1 MLEPLLTPAKHV
13 NGYREDSE
21 GARTEA
27 PIANATTTQRIK
39 AWVLYIT
46 LLNAI
51 VDLGEHEGRRGFG
64 QSRYRE
70 MVTRVRNGDIWET
83 VVRDGYG
90 GREGSVDAE
99 VVHNLCACCPWLMLV
114 YLLTQQ
120 CNSSARARVVSSSDP
135 IAAGNLSRFLF
146 PHRS

>member
-1 MLEPLLTPAKHV
+1 MLEPVLTPAKHV
-13 NGYREDSE
+13 NGYKEDDEVAIS
-21 GARTEA
+21 EA
-27 PIANATTTQRIK
+27 PVANATTTQRIK

-51 VDLGEHEGRRGFG
+51 VDLGEHEGKRGFG
-64 QSRYRE
+64 QTRYRE
-70 MVTRVRNGDIWET
+70 IVNRVRKGDIWET

-99 VVHNLCACCPWLMLV
+99 VVYNLCACYSWLMLV
-114 YLLTQQ
+114 YSLTRQ
-120 CNSSARARVVSSSDP
+120 CNSSTRASIVSSSDS
-135 IAAGNLSRFLF
+135 ISTGNLSRFLF